1 MAKAI
6 NKTPVEKTPIEQ
18 IPIEQTPIEQTWY
31 DYPQYYDMVFRDE
44 TAEETK
50 FIEEACQKYAD
61 GPCRR
66 LFEPACGSGRLVA
79 ELAGRGY
86 GVTGLDLSEKSLA
99 YLRRRLKRRGLS
111 ADLVHGDMTQF
122 VLDEPVDAAY
132 SMVNSFRYLLTE
144 EDARAHL
151 QCVARSLRPGGL
163 YLIAMHLLP
172 LDASEEC
179 TERWTAQH
187 GTTRVTATLRVV
199 ETNRRQRWERLQINL
214 LVRRHGEVFMRLRH
228 RFQFRM
234 YTAAQ
239 FRQLL
244 ASVPEFELC
253 DVFDFWYELD
263 HPMELNDELGDA
275 AFVLRKV

>member
-1 MAKAI
+1 MK
-6 NKTPVEKTPIEQ
+6 KPIEK
-18 IPIEQTPIEQTWY
+18 TWY

-44 TAEETK
+44 TQAEAR
-50 FIEEACQKYAD
+50 FIEEACRKYAV
-61 GPCRR
+61 GPCRW

-86 GVTGLDLSEKSLA
+86 DVTGLDLSEKSLA
-99 YLRRRLKRRGLS
+99 YLHARLKRRGLN
-111 ADLVHGDMTQF
+111 AQLIHGDMTRF
-122 VLDEPVDAAY
+122 TLPEKVDAAY

-144 EDARAHL
+144 EAARSHL

-172 LDASEEC
+172 PDASEEC
-179 TERWTAQH
+179 TERWTARH
-187 GTTRVTATLRVV
+187 GSTRVTATLRVV
-199 ETNRRQRWERLQINL
+199 ETNRRQRRETLQINL
-214 LVRRHGEVFMRLRH
+214 LVRRNNEEFLRLRH

-239 FRQLL
+239 FRRLL
-244 ASVPEFELC
+244 SSVPELELC

-263 HPMELNDELGDA
+263 SPLKLNNDLGDA
-275 AFVLRKV
+275 AFVLRKVK